1 VVVPAVSDRDPF
13 KVDLRG
19 IVDVLSNYLYSTPT
33 VFVRELLQNALDA
46 ITARR
51 VAEPSHAGDISI
63 RLVGES
69 RGATLSF
76 EDDGIGLD
84 EADVHVFLSTIGQ
97 SSKRDSPADFL
108 GQFGIGIL
116 SCFVVSDEV
125 TLVTRKVGSPKSFR
139 WIGHSDGTYEL
150 ASLEATAPIGTAV
163 YLRPKADS
171 AQLFNAGKILDTARY
186 YGDLLPVKVT
196 FTHEGRRDEFGGGP
210 LPWQGVNLASDSG
223 QAQML
228 AYGESL
234 FGSGMMAAI
243 PITSAAAGATGV
255 AFLLAEPRSV
265 HVPQDH
271 RAYLR
276 RMLVSDS
283 LPGLTPDW
291 AYFVRCVVNVNDLRP
306 TAGRESFYEDEKLA
320 QFQEEVGQIVR
331 AWLEETGRRDPDLMA
346 QFIRIHYMALKAL
359 ATQDSEFYELFVRWL
374 PFEGTR
380 GMMPL
385 GDYIDSG
392 RELHYVSDHDAYRQL
407 AGVARALGIEL
418 IDGGF
423 SYDSQLLSMAGQLIE
438 REIPPLDDN
447 FLIQRL
453 ADPTAQES
461 EVAGDFMA
469 DAQRVLGSFRV
480 QPILKR
486 FDPLT
491 VPALLS
497 QSDSVAYGRQLRA
510 SREVALPLFVDV
522 LDAVSPPE
530 AESLPLLV
538 FNVRNELV
546 RTMCG
551 HSGQKRDLAIQL
563 LYLQALMLAHQPL
576 STSELELLQTATLE
590 LLMHDLGPS
599 RPAGTVIAP

>member
-1 VVVPAVSDRDPF
+1 MVVAAVSRRDPF

-19 IVDVLSNYLYSTPT
+19 IVDVLSNHLYSSPT
-33 VFVRELLQNALDA
+33 VFVRELLQNAVDA

-51 VAEPSHAGDISI
+51 VLEPTHQGAISI
-63 RLVGES
+63 GLIGEGA
-69 RGATLSF
+69 RATLSF

-97 SSKRDSPADFL
+97 SSKRDSPTDFL

-150 ASLEATAPIGTAV
+150 TTIEATAPVGTAV
-163 YLRPKADS
+163 YLRPKPDS
-171 AQLFNAGKILDTARY
+171 AVLFNEGKILETARR
-186 YGDLLPVKVT
+186 YGELLPIKIT
-196 FTHEGRRDEFGGGP
+196 FTHEGHRDEFGGQP
-210 LPWQGVNLASDSG
+210 LPWQDVNLASDSG
-223 QAQML
+223 MSRIL
-228 AYGESL
+228 EYGEEL
-234 FGSGMMAAI
+234 FGDRMMAAI
-243 PITSAAAGATGV
+243 PIKSATADATGV

-265 HVPQDH
+265 HVPQNH

-283 LPGLTPDW
+283 LSGLTPDW
-291 AYFVRCVVNVNDLRP
+291 AYFVRCVINVNDLRP
-306 TAGRESFYEDEKLA
+306 TAGRESFYEDDKLEM
-320 QFQEEVGQIVR
+320 FRDEVGQVVR
-331 AWLEETGRRDPDLMA
+331 AWLEATGKRDPDFMA

-359 ATQDSEFYELFVRWL
+359 ATQDPEFYELFVRWL

-380 GMMPL
+380 GMIPL
-385 GDYIDSG
+385 GDYLDSG

-407 AGVARALGIEL
+407 AGVARAIGIEL

-423 SYDSQLLSMAGQLIE
+423 SYDSQLLSLAGQLIG

-447 FLIQRL
+447 FLIERL
-453 ADPTAQES
+453 ADPTPQES
-461 EVAGDFMA
+461 EMAGALIA

-480 QPILKR
+480 QPILKG
-486 FDPLT
+486 FEPVN

-497 QSDSVAYGRQLRA
+497 QSENVAYGRQLRA

-530 AESLPLLV
+530 TESLPLLV
-538 FNVRNELV
+538 FNVRNDLV
-546 RTMCG
+546 RTLCG
-551 HSGQKRDLAIQL
+551 NSIDKRGLAIQL
-563 LYLQALMLAHQPL
+563 LYLHALMLAHQPL
-576 STSELELLQTATLE
+576 SGSELELLQKATLE
-590 LLMHDLGPS
+590 LLMQGLGPTH
-599 RPAGTVIAP
+599 RT

>member
-1 VVVPAVSDRDPF
+1 MSERDPF

-19 IVDVLSNYLYSTPT
+19 IVDVFSNHLYSSPT
-33 VFVRELLQNALDA
+33 VFVRELLQNAIDA
-46 ITARR
+46 ITARH
-51 VAEPSHAGDISI
+51 VVEPSHNGEISI
-63 RLVGES
+63 RMVGD
-69 RGATLSF
+69 GVDATLSF

-97 SSKRDSPADFL
+97 SSKRDSSTDFL

-125 TLVTRKVGSPKSFR
+125 TLVTRKLGSSKSLR

-150 ASLEATAPIGTAV
+150 ASLDATAPVGTAV
-163 YLRPKADS
+163 YLRPKAES
-171 AQLFNAGKILDTARY
+171 APLFNAEKVLDTARH
-186 YGDLLPVKVT
+186 YGELLPVKIT
-196 FTHEGRRDEFGGGP
+196 FTHEGRRDEFGGEP
-210 LPWQGVNLASDSG
+210 LPWQGIDLKSDSG
-223 QAQML
+223 QSHIL

-234 FGSGMMAAI
+234 FGDPMMAAI
-243 PITSAAAGATGV
+243 PIRSEAADATGV
-255 AFLLAEPRSV
+255 AFLLSEPRSV
-265 HVPQDH
+265 HVPQNH

-283 LPGLTPDW
+283 LSELTPDW
-291 AYFVRCVVNVNDLRP
+291 AYFVRCVVNVNELRP
-306 TAGRESFYEDEKLA
+306 TAGREAFYEDAKLEK
-320 QFQEEVGQIVR
+320 FREEIGQIVR

-359 ATQDSEFYELFVRWL
+359 ATQDPEFYELFVRWL

-380 GMMPL
+380 GMIPL
-385 GDYIDSG
+385 GDYLDCG

-423 SYDSQLLSMAGQLIE
+423 SYDTQLLSLARDLIG
-438 REIPPLDDN
+438 REILPLDDD
-447 FLIQRL
+447 FLMQRL
-453 ADPTAQES
+453 ADPSAQES
-461 EVAGDFMA
+461 DMTGDFIA
-469 DAQRVLGSFRV
+469 DAQRVLGAFRA
-480 QPILKR
+480 QPILKG
-486 FDPLT
+486 FEPLT

-497 QSDSVAYGRQLRA
+497 QSDRVAYGRQLRA

-530 AESLPLLV
+530 SESLPLLV

-546 RTMCG
+546 RAMCRKL
-551 HSGQKRDLAIQL
+551 GQKRDLAIQL

-576 STSELELLQTATLE
+576 STSELELLQKATLQ
-590 LLMHDLGPS
+590 LLMQGLGPA
-599 RPAGTVIAP
+599 RRD